1 MVTGPGSYWGVG
13 LFFFIPFLFVSSPSI
28 PSWSSLCVGGG
39 LCKSGIMA
47 GGYWVFIR
55 LCSRR
60 RRVRVTGIFFF
71 FLIAFLSEGL
81 GVPCLGYPYAV
92 LMSLALRKHELL
104 DELPNRF
111 SLPRLLS
118 SRDLHL
124 PPPPSRPHHEHLRLR
139 PLMNEPFY
147 IKKIPCRRDSSCCA
161 LSISRQSRKAV
172 RRFDPSRVCFSLVR
186 RMSSTRR
193 LREDLSWGRHGN
205 AAWRWGM
212 IVWTP

>member
-1 MVTGPGSYWGVG
+1 MGRRFILFYTFPFRLFPFDPFLVISLRWRRIVQVGDYGGWILGVYSIMLPATQSQSYWD
-13 LFFFIPFLFVSSPSI
+13 
-28 PSWSSLCVGGG
+28 
-39 LCKSGIMA
+39 
-47 GGYWVFIR
+47 
-55 LCSRR
+55 
-60 RRVRVTGIFFF
+60 F